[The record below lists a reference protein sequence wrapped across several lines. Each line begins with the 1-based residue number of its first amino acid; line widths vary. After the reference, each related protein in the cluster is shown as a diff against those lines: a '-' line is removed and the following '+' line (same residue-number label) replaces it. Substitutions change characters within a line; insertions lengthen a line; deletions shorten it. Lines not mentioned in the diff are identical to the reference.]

1 MAADGRAARTPGE
14 AHTVRPEGT
23 GFGYIA
29 GAHPPEAPP
38 MHRLLAALAI
48 LAPLSA
54 RADEGMWTFDAFP
67 SERVQ
72 SAYGFSPPPAWLENV
87 RLSSVRLA
95 RGCSGSFVSENGLV
109 MTNHHCAHTC
119 IEQLSTAGKDLV
131 KSGFLARTAAEE
143 GKCPDVEVN
152 QLVAISD
159 VTTRVRAATKGT
171 SGEGYEKAL
180 RGEMARIEKE
190 CQTSDDLRCDV
201 VTLYQGGLYHL
212 YTYRRFQDVRL
223 VFAPE
228 LAIAFF
234 GGDPDNFMFP
244 RYDLDVAFL
253 RVYEGGKPARM
264 KNWFRWSSGGAE
276 AGELTFVTGHPGGTE
291 RGLTVAE
298 LLYQKDVALPERLM
312 ALAEVRGLLTGF
324 QLLGAEEKRISTAL
338 LLYVENSYKALR
350 GRLEAFGSAELL
362 ESKVAAERALQ
373 AEVAKDPDRAK
384 QVLSAYQAIEG
395 SQKRLREVRT
405 ELNALEYGFDRSLQ
419 LFSFARTLVRAA
431 EERPKP
437 NEERLREYRDSNLP
451 VVTQQLFSRAPV
463 YPELEKLLL
472 GHVLGKVRERLGADH
487 PSVKKLLGKESP
499 ADVAA
504 RVVNGTKLR
513 DVAVRRRLWEG
524 GAKAVSAS
532 ADPLVALARA
542 VDPEA
547 RAIRKVFEQEVEAA
561 VRKSHETIAEARFA
575 LQGRSTYPDA
585 TFTLR
590 LSYGQV
596 KGWKEGTREV
606 PPFTTL
612 AGAFERATGRDP
624 FALPRTWLAAKGKLD
639 LGTRFNFVTTNDII
653 GGNSGSPM
661 INADAEI
668 VGLIF
673 DGNIQSLGGEYG
685 FDASVNRAVAVHS
698 DALLESLAKIYGAQR
713 IVDELVPAGRAPQGK
728 RALGRRPPGE

>member
-1 MAADGRAARTPGE
+1 MRR
-14 AHTVRPEGT
+14 RL
-23 GFGYIA
+23 
-29 GAHPPEAPP
+29 APLAP
-38 MHRLLAALAI
+38 LAALAL
-48 LAPLSA
+48 LAAPSA

-72 SAYGFSPPPAWLENV
+72 SAYGFSPTPAWLEDV
-87 RLSSVRLA
+87 RLGSARLA

-109 MTNHHCAHTC
+109 MTNHHCAHGC

-131 KSGFLARTAAEE
+131 KSGFLARTLAEE
-143 GKCPDVEVN
+143 GKCPDAEVN
-152 QLVAISD
+152 QLVGVSD
-159 VTTRVRAATKGT
+159 VTSRVRAATKDAT
-171 SGEGYEKAL
+171 GEAFEKAL

-228 LAIAFF
+228 VAIAFF

-244 RYDLDVAFL
+244 RYDLDLAFL

-264 KNWFRWSSGGAE
+264 KNWFRWSRGGAQD
-276 AGELTFVTGHPGGTE
+276 GELTFVTGHPGGTE
-291 RGLTVAE
+291 RDITVAQ
-298 LLYQKDVALPERLM
+298 LQYQKDVALPDRLLS
-312 ALAEVRGLLTGF
+312 LAELRGLLTGF
-324 QLLGAEEKRISTAL
+324 QLLGPEQKRISTAVL
-338 LLYVENSYKALR
+338 FYAENSYKALR
-350 GRLEAFGSAELL
+350 GRLEALGSADLMA
-362 ESKVAAERALQ
+362 SKVAAEKALQ
-373 AEVAKDPDRAK
+373 AGVAKDPDRAK
-384 QVLSAYQAIEG
+384 QVLPAFQAIEG
-395 SQKRLREVRT
+395 AQRRLREIRT
-405 ELNALEYGFDRSLQ
+405 ELNALELGFDRSIQ
-419 LFSFARTLVRAA
+419 LFSIARTLVRAA

-463 YPELEKLLL
+463 HPELEKLLL
-472 GHVLGKVRERLGADH
+472 GHALGKVRERLGADH
-487 PSVKKLLGKESP
+487 PVVKKLLGKESP

-513 DVAVRRRLWEG
+513 DVTVRRRLWEG
-524 GAKAVSAS
+524 GAKALSAS

-547 RAIRKVFEQEVEAA
+547 RAVRKIFEQEVEAV
-561 VRKSHETIAEARFA
+561 VRKSHELIAEARFA

-596 KGWKEGTREV
+596 KGWKEGTREIT
-606 PPFTTL
+606 PFTTL
-612 AGAFERATGRDP
+612 AGTFERATGRDP
-624 FALPRTWLAAKGKLD
+624 FELPRSWLAAKGKLD

-653 GGNSGSPM
+653 GGNSGSPV
-661 INADAEI
+661 INRNAEI

-673 DGNIQSLGGEYG
+673 DGNIHSLGGEYG

-698 DALLESLAKIYGAQR
+698 DAILETLARIYGAQR
-713 IVDELVPAGRAPQGK
+713 IVDELAPPKSASQGK
-728 RALGRRPPGE
+728 RASGRRAPGE